1 MKKFCNF
8 DRFETL
14 WMLSTFTFFNFSI
27 FFKTKLY
34 FFNITI
40 AHVVCTENSQNK
52 AHNHSNIWYTFNFA
66 MLNSFVLYIF
76 FSVFCHSILYM
87 FFMLIKKFKT
97 ECLFLNKRILIKRSL
112 NTHCFRSM
120 YVRLSNLL
128 ISQSGL
134 TSNP

>member
-1 MKKFCNF
+1 M
-8 DRFETL
+8 
-14 WMLSTFTFFNFSI
+14 
-27 FFKTKLY
+27 Y

-66 MLNSFVLYIF
+66 MLNSFVLHIF

-87 FFMLIKKFKT
+87 FFMLVKKFKPNVF
-97 ECLFLNKRILIKRSL
+97 FLNNRILIKRSL

-120 YVRLSNLL
+120 YVCL
-128 ISQSGL
+128 IFYITVRPNIQPLNSKMATARSLPSVCQISDWVSQPSPL
-134 TSNP
+134 